1 MESTKM
7 FDEITDNALIKV
19 ILDNYTPLMK
29 AEHKGVKY
37 SALSKQQ
44 QYQYETGYRA
54 GQILNQ
60 LERVEQ
66 ATILVS
72 CYPYIKTWR
81 KQYGQFEF
89 FQYNME
95 AYYLSIAGLSD
106 RMLIL
111 TNQICCLGLKDK
123 DAKMTPVIKKLKSE
137 QRTHIATLFETLK
150 AATAKTKSMRNDV
163 THAERFHEKDLWH
176 IAILE
181 FSLRNKTVND
191 PDGYLKADLD
201 WDVKY
206 YRKQKKEQ
214 LKVSND
220 ALIPMV
226 KELFEALHPVYLEK
240 S

>member
-1 MESTKM
+1 M
-7 FDEITDNALIKV
+7 FDEITDNDLIKA
-19 ILDNYTPLMK
+19 ILEDYAPLME
-29 AEHKGVKY
+29 AEHNGVKY

-95 AYYLSIAGLSD
+95 AYYLSLAGLSD

-111 TNQICCLGLKDK
+111 TNQICCLGLKDI
-123 DAKMTPVIKKLKSE
+123 DAKMMPVIKKLKSE
-137 QRTHIATLFETLK
+137 HHAHIASLF
-150 AATAKTKSMRNDV
+150 
-163 THAERFHEKDLWH
+163 
-176 IAILE
+176 
-181 FSLRNKTVND
+181 
-191 PDGYLKADLD
+191 
-201 WDVKY
+201 
-206 YRKQKKEQ
+206 
-214 LKVSND
+214 
-220 ALIPMV
+220 
-226 KELFEALHPVYLEK
+226 
-240 S
+240 